1 VSSSVV
7 VVGAGLAGLSA
18 ACYLAGAG
26 YEVTVVERDDR
37 PGGRAGRIERQGYTF
52 DTGPTVMTMP
62 GLLADVV
69 SAAGS
74 RLEDLLPMT
83 QLDPAYRAR
92 FADGSEIHVRAG
104 HEAMRAEIAAQCGP
118 QDAAAFD
125 DFVRWLRELY
135 DLEMPRFIDRNF
147 DSPLDLLSS
156 PSAAARLLRTGGF
169 RRLGS
174 VVSGRFQDERLRRLF
189 SFQAMYAGL
198 PPSRALA
205 IYAVITYMD
214 SVKGVYFPD
223 GGMGA
228 IPVAMARA
236 AEAAGVDFRW
246 GTTAHEVLRGPNGRV
261 AAVDLGQGD
270 RLRADAV
277 VCTLD
282 LPVAYPRL
290 FPDLK
295 PPRAVRSG
303 RYSPSAVVWHVGTR
317 GAPAAGTAHHNIHFG
332 RDWDASFDAL
342 IRDLRLM
349 PDPSRLVTVPS
360 LTEPSLAAPGGS
372 TLYVLE
378 PVPHLGGDVDWTSE
392 RGPMRDRLLSFLAAE
407 GYPTDIVT
415 EELVTP
421 LEWEAMGMAQGT
433 PFALAHTFFQTGPFR
448 PPNVER
454 RMPGLVFAGSGTV
467 PGVGVPMVLLSGR
480 LAAER
485 VREYLPTTARAHVPT
500 TARGIPTAAR

>member
-1 VSSSVV
+1 VSSRVV

-18 ACYLAGAG
+18 ACHLVGAG
-26 YEVTVVERDDR
+26 FEVTVVERETI
-37 PGGRAGRIERQGYTF
+37 PGGRAGRIVRDGYTF

-69 SAAGS
+69 DAAGRGRFS
-74 RLEDLLPMT
+74 LDDLLPMVR
-83 QLDPAYRAR
+83 LDPAYRAS
-92 FADGSEIHVRAG
+92 FADGSEILVRAG
-104 HEAMRAEIAAQCGP
+104 HEAMHDEIAATCGP
-118 QDAAAFD
+118 ADAAAFD
-125 DFVRWLRELY
+125 DFVVWLRELY
-135 DLEMPRFIDRNF
+135 ELEMPHFIDRNF
-147 DSPLDLLSS
+147 NSPLDLVSS
-156 PSAAARLLRTGGF
+156 PRVAARLVRMGGF
-169 RRLGS
+169 RRLGP
-174 VVSGRFQDERLRRLF
+174 VVAERFRDERLRRLF

-214 SVKGVYFPD
+214 SVAGVYFPE

-236 AEAAGVDFRW
+236 AELGGVEFRW
-246 GTTAHEVLRGPNGRV
+246 GTTVHEIQRGPNGRV
-261 AAVDLGQGD
+261 AAVDLGGGE

-282 LPVAYPRL
+282 TPVAYERL
-290 FPDLK
+290 LPGLRG
-295 PPRAVRSG
+295 PRAVRSG
-303 RYSPSAVVWHVGTR
+303 RYSPSAVVWHVGAR
-317 GAPAAGTAHHNIHFG
+317 GAPPADAAHHNIHFAQE
-332 RDWDASFDAL
+332 WDSAFDAL
-342 IRDLRLM
+342 IGDLELM

-360 LTEPSLAAPGGS
+360 LTDPSLAAPGGS

-378 PVPHLGGDVDWTSE
+378 PVPHLGGSVDWKRE
-392 RGPMRDRLLSFLAAE
+392 RGPMRERLMGFLAAH

-421 LEWEAMGMAQGT
+421 LEWQAMGMASGT
-433 PFALAHTFFQTGPFR
+433 PFALAHTFLQTGPFR

-467 PGVGVPMVLLSGR
+467 PGVGVPMVLISGR

-485 VREYLPTTARAHVPT
+485 VREYLPAPDRA
-500 TARGIPTAAR
+500 PTAVRS